1 MGTEYEYTES
11 NSSKED
17 RDETTQ
23 ESVQSVEKFGK
34 LKRFLYECKIVLRVT
49 KKPTKDEFK
58 SIVKVS
64 GIGILVIGLIGF
76 LLQMIKQLL
85 F

>member
-11 NSSKED
+11 VSSNED
-17 RDETTQ
+17 KAEQ
-23 ESVQSVEKFGK
+23 EGVQQVEKFGK